1 MDDTVTVATLLS
13 AAGLRLPPDELAEIT
28 SSYPGIRAS
37 IELLYGEAFTDAD
50 PFLVPAIAIPPAVA
64 E

>member
-1 MDDTVTVATLLS
+1 MS

-37 IELLYGEAFTDAD
+37 IELLYGEAFTDGD

-64 E
+64 P